1 MSKDFEKEYIELAQ
15 NEIPDLWDR
24 IEAGLTEKSAPEN
37 KASITIFLKRYGGLA
52 AAVLCLLFI
61 LPAWLLLGQMDSK
74 NSASVTQAEQ
84 EAYVTTEASEEAYDA
99 AAAETTEETNDMST
113 EAAAEEVYD
122 MAEAGV
128 RTENAPEESET
139 ADLTRAMAETET
151 ASGATSMEEKKQ
163 ETTANVLKNVTVQVI
178 KEDNNAY
185 KTEGSSLLGTVY
197 TVIICH
203 DPSDTLK
210 KGEEIEV
217 YLSAYSSVRMAVG
230 NEFEIDIACENDGDY
245 QFVVEK
251 IHLNE
256 KI

>member
-84 EAYVTTEASEEAYDA
+84 EAYVTTEASEEAYDT
-99 AAAETTEETNDMST
+99 AAAETIEETNDMST
-113 EAAAEEVYD
+113 EAAA
-122 MAEAGV
+122 
-128 RTENAPEESET
+128 EESET

-151 ASGATSMEEKKQ
+151 ASGAMSMEEKKQ